1 MPETE
6 KSALRKLIKLNP
18 ETTRRLLELEKD
30 IPVIESQMTAL
41 SELIDVSSIRD
52 KLEWGKKAMAIL
64 KRDFTE

>member
-18 ETTRRLLELEKD
+18 ETTRRLLELKKD
-30 IPVIESQMTAL
+30 IPALEQQITGL
-41 SELIDVSSIRD
+41 SELMDVSSLRD

-64 KRDFTE
+64 ERDFTE